1 MNLISSALL
10 PRLVTSKSMGPA
22 AVTLLSNGELDTLAL
37 RQADPRLLTANDA
50 GIMSGILT

>member
-1 MNLISSALL
+1 MC
-10 PRLVTSKSMGPA
+10 PA